1 VSDLF
6 ERAVANLSPTTSM
19 FKVLVYL
26 SFRGASQPSKVSE
39 ETGISPGTVRPSL
52 RSLLDRGYVT
62 QGEDGSYS
70 SSISFTDIIS
80 DLYTRFGSKK

>member
-1 VSDLF
+1 VSDLL
-6 ERAVANLSPTTSM
+6 ERAVDDLSPTTSM

-26 SFRGASQPSKVSE
+26 SFRGASQPSQVSE

-70 SSISFTDIIS
+70 SKIAFTDIIS
-80 DLYTRFGSKK
+80 DIYTRLDRKS

>member
-1 VSDLF
+1 MSDLL
-6 ERAVANLSPTTSM
+6 ERAVDDLSPTTSM

-26 SFRGASQPSKVSE
+26 SFRGASQPSQVSE

-62 QGEDGSYS
+62 QGEDGSYNS
-70 SSISFTDIIS
+70 KIAFTDIIS
-80 DLYTRFGSKK
+80 DIYTRLDRKS